1 MARGIFLIKFP
12 HPYNS
17 GHGALRDAFSC
28 CKHSLNGDSISL
40 LGAVQ
45 QHMGHSAYQLS
56 VLQDWASTHPLDNS
70 SGSGNQIRVL
80 NGNYHISPIGASG
93 RHADNFNIKFLHG
106 VPLHIASYDRRSCL
120 SSANGDRVPKH
131 RAVVIGLQDA
141 ENSVAGVRVEITQI
155 AGQIKIASQLPSSA
169 AFSLFD
175 SFDR

>member
-1 MARGIFLIKFP
+1 MVVEKVPGSPTLGRTGPSPSAFQKLPQIVFLKSGLWFVQHAMARGIFLIKFP

-106 VPLHIASYDRRSCL
+106 VPLHIASYDRRL
-120 SSANGDRVPKH
+120 LENVLEF
-131 RAVVIGLQDA
+131 VIIL
-141 ENSVAGVRVEITQI
+141 
-155 AGQIKIASQLPSSA
+155 
-169 AFSLFD
+169 
-175 SFDR
+175 